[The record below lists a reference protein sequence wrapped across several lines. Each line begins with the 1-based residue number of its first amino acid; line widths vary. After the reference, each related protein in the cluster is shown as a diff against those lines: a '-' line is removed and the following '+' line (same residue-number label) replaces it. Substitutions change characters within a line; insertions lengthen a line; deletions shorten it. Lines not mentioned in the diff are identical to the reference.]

1 MSTDTQPAKPY
12 WKNKKVIGGV
22 LGIVVALFI
31 ASQTPPPGLSAQG
44 LNAVAILCWAVTY
57 WIFDVFADYIV
68 GLTMSIL
75 FVVCKVVPM
84 NIAFATFATDTWWIL
99 VAAIGLGAAATKTGL
114 LTRIS
119 LIVLKIFP
127 ATFKGQVL
135 ALIGCGTI
143 FGTLIPSTTAKM
155 AIMAPLGLSI
165 SEALGFK
172 KKSPGATGLFA
183 AVGTGFNLSAPIFQS
198 SSFLAY
204 VLIGMFP
211 AVEKARFTWTYWFLA
226 AATWGVVMLA
236 GCILAIFMLY
246 KPESN
251 LKLPPDFIENKIKEA
266 GPFTRD
272 QKITLA
278 VSVGAL
284 FLWMTQPIHNVQA
297 SIVALS
303 GLCILLACN
312 IYDRADFRKLI
323 LWDAVIFL
331 GTVIS
336 LGTVFSTLK
345 IDLWIGSLVGPVLAP
360 FAANIYLYVIVLSI
374 LVYLLRFVIVS
385 ISASV
390 SVLALVF
397 IPIAAAQGIH
407 PFVAAFTVYCASNIW
422 NVFYQALVWLM
433 AYYATGGDMVEFKE
447 IRKFSIAYM
456 FISIIGL
463 IASIPVWKMMGLLK

>member
-1 MSTDTQPAKPY
+1 MDKAQKPATPY
-12 WKNKKVIGGV
+12 WKNKKVIGGI
-22 LGIVVALFI
+22 LGIVIALAI
-31 ASQTPPPGLSAQG
+31 AFQTPPQGLSAAG
-44 LNAVAILCWAVTY
+44 LKAVAILCWAVTY
-57 WIFDVFADYIV
+57 WVFDVFPDYIV
-68 GLTMSIL
+68 GMTMSIL

-84 NIAFATFATDTWWIL
+84 NVAFATFSTDTWWIL
-99 VAAIGLGAAATKTGL
+99 VSAIGLGAAATKTGL

-119 LIVLKIFP
+119 LVVLKIFP

-135 ALIGCGTI
+135 ALIGCGTL

-165 SEALGFK
+165 SEALGFQ

-183 AVGTGFNLSAPIFQS
+183 AVGTGFNLSSPIFQS

-204 VLIGMFP
+204 VLIAMLP
-211 AVEKARFTWTYWFLA
+211 QAMQAQFTWTYWFLC
-226 AATWGVVMLA
+226 AATWGVVMLT
-236 GCILAIFMLY
+236 GCILAIFYLY
-246 KPESN
+246 KPEEDV
-251 LKLPPDFIENKIKEA
+251 KLPPDFIENKIKELGA
-266 GPFTRD
+266 FTRD

-284 FLWMTQPIHNVQA
+284 LLWMTQPIHNVQA

-323 LWDAVIFL
+323 LWDAIIFL

-336 LGTVFSTLK
+336 LGAVFSNLK

-360 FAANIYLYVIVLSI
+360 FASNIYLYVIMLSV

-397 IPIAAAQGIH
+397 TPIAVAQGIH

-433 AYYATGGDMVEFKE
+433 AYYATGGDMVEFSE

-456 FISIIGL
+456 FISILGL
-463 IASIPVWKMMGLLK
+463 VVSIPVWRFMGLL